1 MSIFWSIVGFAILL
15 GVLVTIHEWGH
26 FATARFFNVKVL
38 QFSVG
43 FGKTIA
49 SFRRGETEY
58 KLGILPLGG
67 YVKFLDERI
76 EPVTEAEKHRAF
88 NNISVYK
95 RFLIVLAGPVINL
108 VFAWVLLVLV
118 SWLGSYSL
126 KPIFSQAYSGSAL
139 AKSLEQ
145 DGLLSEQEHNQTW
158 LLTKINQV
166 EVNTWQE
173 VQMQIVENL
182 TADQPSLD
190 LQLQSFPDASQ
201 QHLLQVSLTDLDI
214 NQVKT
219 PWLMQLG
226 FLPAHPPLK
235 PLLAQVLPASPAQKA
250 GLQPGDLLLE
260 LAGVELSSWQDLVE
274 TVQQNPGALTTIKF
288 ERAGLVFN
296 QQIELESVEQDGLIH
311 GRIGAAVDTSQT
323 QDKNYYYLS
332 QPDLVASFGI
342 AWDKSVSMVV
352 LTARMVKKM
361 LTGEAGLQHLSG
373 PISIADYSGKA
384 LQSGFVSFISLM
396 ALISLTLGLLNLL
409 PIPMLDGGH
418 LMYFLYEMVR
428 GKPVSDKFAEAGFK
442 FGLVI
447 IISLS
452 FLAIS
457 NDILRISHG

>member
-1 MSIFWSIVGFAILL
+1 MSIIWSIVGFAILL

-76 EPVTEAEKHRAF
+76 EPVAEHEKHRAF
-88 NNISVYK
+88 NNISVYQ

-126 KPIFSQAYSGSAL
+126 KPIFAKAYPDSAL
-139 AKSLEQ
+139 EQSLQ
-145 DGLLSEQEHNQTW
+145 QNLAAASSHNQAW
-158 LLTKINQV
+158 LLTKINQQP
-166 EVNTWQE
+166 VNNWQE

-182 TADQPSLD
+182 TADKTSLD
-190 LQLQSFPDASQ
+190 LHLQSFPEGNQAQ
-201 QHLLQVSLTDLDI
+201 TLQVSLRQLDI
-214 NQVKT
+214 NNVKT

-226 FLPAHPPLK
+226 FVPQQPPMLPI
-235 PLLAQVLPASPAQKA
+235 LAQVLPNSPAEAA

-260 LAGVELSSWQDLVE
+260 LAGIELDSWQKLVE
-274 TVQQNPGALTTIKF
+274 TVMENPGLATKLSF
-288 ERAGLVFN
+288 ERKGLVLE
-296 QQIELESVEQDGLIH
+296 QQIELEAIEQDGRFT
-311 GRIGAAVDTSQT
+311 GRIGAAVDTSQA
-323 QDKNYYYLS
+323 QDKSYYHHS
-332 QPDLVASFGI
+332 QPGLVASFGL

-361 LTGEAGLQHLSG
+361 LIGEAGLQHLSG
-373 PISIADYSGKA
+373 PISIADYSGQA

-418 LMYFLYEMVR
+418 LIYFLYEMVR
-428 GKPVSDKFAEAGFK
+428 GKPVSDGFAEAGFK
-442 FGLVI
+442 FGLFL

-452 FLAIS
+452 VLAIG
-457 NDILRISHG
+457 NDILRITHG